1 MSSKWIRIWQKM
13 KQAVIVLLSLGLVGA
28 LANTIQSDNNNK
40 ALPEPSDSETKHEDT
55 LNKTEQ
61 KDPVV
66 SFVDTGLLNGDERN
80 GEVSITIEQDLV
92 PPPVDLA
99 QDPPTEAYITDISEF
114 PIEDNNFYRTL
125 PDGYEDEIMDVAAN
139 WVPVP
144 IFRRQKHKAHR
155 RFFGPKHFIQNP
167 YRRFHYYPYH
177 AFYRPRPYFF

>member
-1 MSSKWIRIWQKM
+1 M

-40 ALPEPSDSETKHEDT
+40 ALPEPSDSETKHEGEDI

-61 KDPVV
+61 KEPVV
-66 SFVDTGLLNGDERN
+66 SFVDTGLINDGDRN
-80 GEVSITIEQDLV
+80 GEVSITIEEDLV
-92 PPPVDLA
+92 PPPVEIA
-99 QDPPTEAYITDISEF
+99 QDPAAEVYITDVPEF
-114 PIEDNNFYRTL
+114 PIEDNFYKTL
-125 PDGYEDEIMDVAAN
+125 PDSPDTYEDEIMDVAAN

-155 RFFGPKHFIQNP
+155 RFFGPKHFTQNP
-167 YRRFHYYPYH
+167 YRRFYYYPYH